1 MAHTADGGRA
11 LVVAH
16 QDEGA
21 LGVQVQCPLQGRKEG
36 KEDVPETIDGAG
48 PVGDEVPPTGEQE
61 LQFGEVALA
70 GNDLREVGSHPGLFG
85 DDVSITGIGLEL
97 PRVGVAHTLH
107 GQGREV
113 EDSADPSPTKRQK
126 QRRAAP
132 WLVDGPHRLLRQ
144 GEDFVD
150 QLKEV
155 DLVVFYPAGEDLLS
169 RSVEHVSP
177 VELFAG
183 VDADPHLVVH
193 EHLHPSV
200 AGDRVPVEYSADG
213 SLCSESWT
221 SSPISMSGRSL
232 LERPRAIPFKPSLA
246 AEQNKPSSAPLGV
259 IQELY
264 PNDKHNDKE
273 QTMCRWLAYSGS
285 PILLEELLYKP
296 EHSLIDQSLH
306 SRLGVETTNGDG
318 FGVGW
323 YGPDAQTPAVFHSIE
338 PAWNDRNLREVAGH
352 VQSPLFLAHI
362 RASTGTAVQQ
372 TNCHPFRHD
381 RWLWVHNG
389 LVRDFHRVK
398 RELALAVDESLYPQM
413 EGSTDSEMLFYL
425 ALTFGLEENPP
436 AAVERMVGH
445 VEEVGHRHGTEH
457 PIQMTI
463 GTTDGSSVW
472 AFRYSSEGKSRS
484 LYYSTDMRSVRE
496 MYPERPRL
504 QEASDETRIIVS
516 EPIVDLPGAWNEVPE
531 SSYGVVRDG
540 EDELHE
546 FRPLR

>member
-1 MAHTADGGRA
+1 
-11 LVVAH
+11 
-16 QDEGA
+16 
-21 LGVQVQCPLQGRKEG
+21 
-36 KEDVPETIDGAG
+36 
-48 PVGDEVPPTGEQE
+48 
-61 LQFGEVALA
+61 
-70 GNDLREVGSHPGLFG
+70 
-85 DDVSITGIGLEL
+85 
-97 PRVGVAHTLH
+97 
-107 GQGREV
+107 
-113 EDSADPSPTKRQK
+113 
-126 QRRAAP
+126 
-132 WLVDGPHRLLRQ
+132 
-144 GEDFVD
+144 
-150 QLKEV
+150 
-155 DLVVFYPAGEDLLS
+155 
-169 RSVEHVSP
+169 
-177 VELFAG
+177 
-183 VDADPHLVVH
+183 
-193 EHLHPSV
+193 
-200 AGDRVPVEYSADG
+200 
-213 SLCSESWT
+213 
-221 SSPISMSGRSL
+221 
-232 LERPRAIPFKPSLA
+232 
-246 AEQNKPSSAPLGV
+246 
-259 IQELY
+259 
-264 PNDKHNDKE
+264 
-273 QTMCRWLAYSGS
+273 MCRWLAYSGS

-352 VQSPLFLAHI
+352 VLSPLFLAHI

-372 TNCHPFRHD
+372 TNCHPFRHG

-398 RELALAVDESLYPQM
+398 RELALAVDESLFPQM

-484 LYYSTDMRSVRE
+484 LYYSADMRSVRE

-516 EPIVDLPGAWNEVPE
+516 EPIVDLPGAWNEVRE